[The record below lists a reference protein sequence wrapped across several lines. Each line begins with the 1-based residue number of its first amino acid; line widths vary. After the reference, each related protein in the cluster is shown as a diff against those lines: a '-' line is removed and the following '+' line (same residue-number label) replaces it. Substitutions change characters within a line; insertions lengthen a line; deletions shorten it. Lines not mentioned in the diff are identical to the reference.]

1 MRRGKKGHPSVFG
14 ERLATMLHRYALPCV
29 LQKRPR
35 EDDDYVAMRSRHGG
49 GGGALVPA
57 GCSAYLLIAART
69 RLVKRSRSR
78 SLGTTLGREVEQ
90 SAILPSLGHGDGG
103 EGEINE
109 WR

>member
-1 MRRGKKGHPSVFG
+1 MFG
-14 ERLATMLHRYALPCV
+14 ERLVYTPGYNVASVRVAMCATKKGLRRV
-29 LQKRPR
+29 
-35 EDDDYVAMRSRHGG
+35 DDYVAMRSRHGG